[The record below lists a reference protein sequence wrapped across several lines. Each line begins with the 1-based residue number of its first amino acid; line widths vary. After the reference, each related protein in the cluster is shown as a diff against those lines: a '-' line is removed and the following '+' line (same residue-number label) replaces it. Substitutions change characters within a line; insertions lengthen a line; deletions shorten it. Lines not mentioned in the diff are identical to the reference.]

1 MRPVVTDVAQSVC
14 CCSVYP
20 LVTSVS
26 CAKMAEL
33 VVM

>member
-1 MRPVVTDVAQSVC
+1 MRPVVTDVAQSV